1 MASSDWVNHARKM
14 LINAILNS
22 EDLILA
28 VEKYVDAGTLSSDKL
43 YGVRK
48 AVHDASQYGYRLYV
62 RDDVG
67 WHHFPELE
75 QLDLYLRLR

>member
-1 MASSDWVNHARKM
+1 MASSDWVNHATKM
-14 LINAILNS
+14 LINAILNDK
-22 EDLILA
+22 DLVIE
-28 VEKYVDAGTLSSDKL
+28 VEKYIDAGTLSSDKL

-48 AVHDASQYGYRLYV
+48 ALFDASQYGYRLYV

-67 WHHFPELE
+67 WHSFPELE